1 MMRNNV
7 HAVRSSLSRRLMLRC
22 AAAMTICMFTVIFLI
37 FFAWVMCR
45 TKYWYDYEIT
55 YRILYWVQDHIV
67 IIAGTL
73 IAGGWLL
80 IFIYYVRKSLGFLDE
95 IISESEKLA
104 MLEREQIN
112 LSPELID
119 VQDKLNMLREKAKN
133 SAAAAKDA
141 EQRKNDLIVYLAHDL
156 KTPLTS
162 IIGYLALMYDEPDI
176 SAESRAKYTG
186 IALEKAQRLE
196 ELINEFFDITRFNLT
211 HISLETENINF
222 TRLIEQTAFEFE
234 PILAKKGLSW
244 ELSVAENIQLKCD
257 PDKIERVIDNIIK
270 NAVSYSYPDTT
281 IKLKLI
287 KSEDS
292 VILSVENKGR
302 TISQEKLVRI
312 FEQFF
317 RIDSSRG
324 TKTGGA
330 GLGLAIAKEITELHG
345 GTISAES
352 KDERI
357 RFTVCLPL

>member
-1 MMRNNV
+1 MIRNNV
-7 HAVRSSLSRRLMLRC
+7 HAVRSSLSRRLIFRC
-22 AAAMTICMFTVIFLI
+22 TISMAIYMFAVIFMI
-37 FFAWVMCR
+37 FFAWVICQ
-45 TKYWYDYEIT
+45 TKYWHKDEMT
-55 YRILYWVQDHIV
+55 YRILYWVQER
-67 IIAGTL
+67 IIIIGGAIIG
-73 IAGGWLL
+73 GGWLL
-80 IFIYYVRKSLGFLDE
+80 IFIYYVRKTLSFLDE

-104 MLEREQIN
+104 MTESGQIK
-112 LSPELID
+112 LSPELSS
-119 VQDKLNMLREKAKN
+119 VQDELNLLRENARR

-162 IIGYLALMYDEPDI
+162 IIGYLALMSDEPDI

-211 HISLETENINF
+211 HISLETESINF
-222 TRLIEQTAFEFE
+222 TRLIEQTAFEFD
-234 PILAKKGLSW
+234 PILGEKGLSW
-244 ELSVAENIQLKCD
+244 KLSVKEDIQLKCD

-270 NAVSYSYPDTT
+270 NAVNYSYPDTV
-281 IKLKLI
+281 IKLKLEKI
-287 KSEDS
+287 GNHA
-292 VILSVENKGR
+292 VLSVENKGR
-302 TISQEKLVRI
+302 TISQEKLGRI

-317 RIDSSRG
+317 RVDSSRG

-352 KDERI
+352 KDETI
-357 RFTVCLPL
+357 KFTVKLPL

>member
-1 MMRNNV
+1 M
-7 HAVRSSLSRRLMLRC
+7 AVY
-22 AAAMTICMFTVIFLI
+22 MFAVIFII
-37 FFAWVMCR
+37 FFAWLICH
-45 TKYWYDYEIT
+45 TKYWYDDETT
-55 YRILYWVQDHIV
+55 YRILYWIQNHII
-67 IIAGTL
+67 IIAGAIIT
-73 IAGGWLL
+73 GGWLL
-80 IFIYYVRKSLGFLDE
+80 IFIYYVCKTLGFLDE
-95 IISESEKLA
+95 IISESEKRA
-104 MLEREQIN
+104 MTESGQIK
-112 LSPELID
+112 LSPELSS
-119 VQDKLNMLREKAKN
+119 VQDELNLLRENAKR

-162 IIGYLALMYDEPDI
+162 IIGYLALMSDEPDI

-211 HISLETENINF
+211 HISLETESINF
-222 TRLIEQTAFEFE
+222 TRLIEQTAFEFD

-244 ELSVAENIQLKCD
+244 ELSVKEDIQLKCD

-270 NAVSYSYPDTT
+270 NAVSYSYPDTV
-281 IKLKLI
+281 IKLKLEKI
-287 KSEDS
+287 EDLA
-292 VILSVENKGR
+292 VLSVTNKGR
-302 TISQEKLVRI
+302 TISQEKLDRI

-317 RIDSSRG
+317 RVDSSRG

-352 KDERI
+352 KDETI
-357 RFTVCLPL
+357 KFTVKLPL